1 MNLDESFDADEILRE
16 PDTFFDE
23 ETENDGEET
32 TEELNFHNNS
42 SLENFDVEELDDP
55 YL

>member
-16 PDTFFDE
+16 PDNFFDDE
-23 ETENDGEET
+23 EEEEDV
-32 TEELNFHNNS
+32 TEELNFHDNS